1 PVTPGVAGSSPVN
14 RATFILAMRHGLKP
28 RQISGAFAVFNAGA
42 AGGQPGALMGAA
54 DGAGHEKTAHGR
66 LLICAN
72 RAGLGCVV

>member
-1 PVTPGVAGSSPVN
+1 
-14 RATFILAMRHGLKP
+14 
-28 RQISGAFAVFNAGA
+28 
-42 AGGQPGALMGAA
+42 LMGAA